1 MATKQKKP
9 AAHLEDAAKERDRTL
24 AALNELQAQVGQRLD
39 EWRSQ
44 TADYRR
50 TIKVLEEENLL
61 LRGRIANLE
70 GHARLADQRLQEA
83 VAPWREQCQ
92 EWLAWLGDTFGTND
106 PVTAA
111 EMFQAARHPVS
122 S

>member
-1 MATKQKKP
+1 MTRQKNLAIP
-9 AAHLEDAAKERDRTL
+9 HEDAVKERDRTL
-24 AALNELQAQVGQRLD
+24 QALNELQAQVGQRLD
-39 EWRSQ
+39 EWCSL
-44 TADYRR
+44 ADAYRR
-50 TIKVLEEENLL
+50 TIKALEEENLL

-70 GHARLADQRLQEA
+70 GHARLAEQRLQEA

-111 EMFQAARHPVS
+111 EMFQAARRQVS